1 MLDLEAEKGFGMH
14 WATFTL
20 TDEDTIE
27 PMVRLNNAVNNIGDI
42 DFVSLVPGEI
52 IYLD

>member
-20 TDEDTIE
+20 TDENTIE
-27 PMVRLNNAVNNIGDI
+27 PKIRLENATMKLDNL
-42 DFVSLVPGEI
+42 DFTSLVPGDVINLE
-52 IYLD
+52 